1 MIEWEIPCVKIQI
14 MEVIMSKRNLGLV
27 ITILALLLVGIG
39 GYLYY
44 KKQSGPTSVF
54 IPYEKPTAVSNFN
67 EQYDVIVIG
76 GEPEGVA
83 AAVSAARNGA
93 KTLLIESREELGGL
107 FTYGMLNFL
116 DIPQG
121 PDGKS
126 VSRGIYQEWHKLVGA
141 GNAFGIQQA
150 RAAFQKLVDDE
161 ENLTLSVNTMVTE
174 PILEGNQVMAVNVE
188 NEHGEFTIKGKS
200 FIDATQDA
208 EFAAMS
214 GVPYFVGGEDIGIAD
229 KKMAVT
235 LMIHLNNVDWKKVKQ
250 TAKSEKFGPA
260 DVTNTVA
267 WGFSE
272 LHYMYE
278 PVEENTRLRG
288 LNLVKIEDDYYI
300 NALQIFG
307 IDGLSEESKKEAID
321 KGKRET
327 EHIVAYLQK
336 EFPGFENAEI
346 ASFPTELYV
355 RETRHIW
362 AEYQL
367 SMADVWM
374 NKDHWD
380 SIGLGAYPVDVQAQT
395 PHDYGYVIS
404 DPKQYAIPFRSLVP
418 KEIDGLLVAGRSTG
432 YSSLAAGSARVVP
445 TGMVTGE
452 AAGAAAV
459 LANKEDIS
467 FRELSKNKELI
478 ETLRTTLKDQGAKV
492 DHFDVGYSY
501 KGKWYDE
508 SIQTLMNY
516 GLVVGGYTN
525 ELPVNDIAT
534 KHSFV
539 NLLNGVIER
548 VNPDESE
555 AIQKMAEIYREVY
568 AAENSPLEINDI
580 VSIVSTLLISDE
592 ASMTLQD
599 LVDEG
604 VISEDI
610 SKKLESASNELTFK
624 EMYAVLADITHYQL
638 R

>member
-1 MIEWEIPCVKIQI
+1 
-14 MEVIMSKRNLGLV
+14 MSKRNIGIV
-27 ITILALLLVGIG
+27 VTILALLAVGVG
-39 GYLYY
+39 GYLYFN
-44 KKQSGPTSVF
+44 KPISATSVS
-54 IPYEKPTAVSNFN
+54 IPYEKPTTVSNFN
-67 EQYDVIVIG
+67 EEYDVIVIG

-93 KTLLIESREELGGL
+93 KTLLIENRAELGGL

-121 PDGKS
+121 GNGKS

-141 GNAFGIQQA
+141 ENAFVIEQA
-150 RAAFQKLVDDE
+150 KAAFKKLVDEE
-161 ENLTLSVNTMVTE
+161 ENLTLTVKTNVKE
-174 PILEGNQVMAVNVE
+174 PLLEGNQVVAVKVE
-188 NEHGEFTIKGKS
+188 NEFGEFTIKGKS

-208 EFAAMS
+208 DFAVMS
-214 GVPYFVGGEDIGIAD
+214 GAPSFVGGEDIGIAD

-250 TAKSEKFGPA
+250 VAKSEKFGFA
-260 DVTNTVA
+260 DMTRSVA
-267 WGFSE
+267 WGFTD
-272 LHYMYE
+272 LHDMYE

-288 LNLVKIEDDYYI
+288 LNLVKLDDDYYI

-307 IDGLSEESKKEAID
+307 IDGLSEQSKQEAIEI
-321 KGKRET
+321 GKRET
-327 EHIVAYLQK
+327 EHILSYLQK
-336 EFPGFENAEI
+336 EFPGFEEATI

-459 LANKEDIS
+459 LANKENIT
-467 FRELSKNKELI
+467 FRELSQNKELI
-478 ETLRTTLKDQGAKV
+478 ETLRTTLKNQGAYV
-492 DHFDVGYSY
+492 SHFDVGYPY
-501 KGKWYDE
+501 KGEWYDE
-508 SIQTLMNY
+508 SIQMLVNY

-525 ELPVNDIAT
+525 ELPVDDPAT
-534 KHSFV
+534 KHSFI
-539 NLLNGVIER
+539 NMLNGAVER
-548 VNPDESE
+548 VNPEKTE
-555 AIQKMAEIYREVY
+555 TIEKMNGIYAEVY
-568 AAENSPLEINDI
+568 GAENSPLEINDI
-580 VSIVSTLLISDE
+580 VSIVSRLLLNDE
-592 ASMTLQD
+592 ADMSLQR

-604 VISEDI
+604 ILSEET
-610 SKKLESASNELTFK
+610 SKRLDSSSTELTFK
-624 EMYAVLADITHYQL
+624 EMYAVIAEIMQYQQ